1 MYIEELVPGVNLED
15 YHNEFKGIIDE
26 NTKELDWLNTIAAFA
41 NTEGGCLYIG
51 VDNRTHKVLALD
63 HHTIDKVSLLV
74 QQKIKE
80 RITPSVR
87 YRVDT
92 IPVNGIT
99 PARYV
104 LKIVVE
110 RSPQLPVTYHKDGL
124 LGIYVRNFGQTVLA
138 SPEQIKEMILNSD
151 DSVYDSQLTDE
162 IYRKED
168 FSVLLGYAE
177 KKGVSISEKAL
188 VSAGFMDAEGKLSK
202 GALLFRDDCHKGV
215 TRISAALW
223 PGFSKGSSMV
233 LASKVFE
240 GDLISSIQFAMDFVE
255 SHSADG
261 YIKEIDGTEDY
272 RAYPARS
279 VLEGVVNAVGHRN
292 YYISGSQ
299 IEINLFKDRL
309 EITSPGSLLGVKL
322 MKKEMNISSII
333 PRRRNEV
340 ICDVLQMCHL
350 MEEKGTGFDK
360 IVEDYSVYDQ
370 EHKPY
375 VSSET
380 DSFTLTLPDVTY
392 EEGVVN
398 EETIPFVYTKR
409 RSQNVHDDAILSYC
423 YMKARTAMEIAE
435 YLGIKPSSW
444 FRKNVLAPLVESGV
458 LLSSG
463 ARRNERFHTN
473 TDKVFLQ

>member
-1 MYIEELVPGVNLED
+1 M
-15 YHNEFKGIIDE
+15 
-26 NTKELDWLNTIAAFA
+26 
-41 NTEGGCLYIG
+41 
-51 VDNRTHKVLALD
+51 D

-233 LASKVFE
+233 LASKVFK